1 MRSYCLG
8 MLLLLPLHD
17 AIAFVCCCLCM
28 YYCMLLPLPLHAAAL
43 QVLLPLQ
50 VLILWQAAHLHADA
64 AAAYS

>member
-28 YYCMLLPLPLHAAAL
+28 YYCMLLPLPLHAATL
-43 QVLLPLQ
+43 QVLLPLH
-50 VLILWQAAHLHADA
+50 VLLLWQAADLHAVA